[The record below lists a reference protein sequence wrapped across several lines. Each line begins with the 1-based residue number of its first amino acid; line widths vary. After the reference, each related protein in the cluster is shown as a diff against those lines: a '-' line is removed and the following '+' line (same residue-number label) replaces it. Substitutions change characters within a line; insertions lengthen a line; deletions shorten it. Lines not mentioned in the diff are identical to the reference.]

1 MSETEKH
8 KRLKLLGRVL
18 LKDKGFVDTEIY
30 EEYEILIGRKKYVVD
45 ICGINPNLYSGHR
58 RNIHGGG
65 KAVAVECGN
74 TSAEKLTNLK
84 LFFDEV
90 VHLPY
95 GIISLDSDLR
105 ETLQGYIMT
114 IKSLEKEIIELNRVI
129 RDRES
134 DIKSLE
140 ERNRLHEKTMIIAEL
155 LKRQADR
162 NYFTYSRHDEKIKA
176 LSQIL
181 DNEMIKPNLAETEE
195 IPPSSILED
204 RGP

>member
-1 MSETEKH
+1 MKTSETEKH
-8 KRLKLLGRVL
+8 KKLKLLGRVL
-18 LKDKGFVDTEIY
+18 LKDKGFLDTEIY
-30 EEYEILIGRKKYVVD
+30 EEYKILIGRKNYVVD

-65 KAVAVECGN
+65 KAVAIECGHTN
-74 TSAEKLTNLK
+74 AEKLTNLK

-90 VHLPY
+90 LHLPY

-105 ETLQGYIMT
+105 ETLQGYIT
-114 IKSLEKEIIELNRVI
+114 KIKSLEKEIIQLNQVI

-140 ERNRLHEKTMIIAEL
+140 KRIKLHAKTMMIAEL

-162 NYFTYSRHDEKIKA
+162 DYFTYSRHDEKIEA

-181 DNEMIKPNLAETEE
+181 DNV
-195 IPPSSILED
+195 
-204 RGP
+204 